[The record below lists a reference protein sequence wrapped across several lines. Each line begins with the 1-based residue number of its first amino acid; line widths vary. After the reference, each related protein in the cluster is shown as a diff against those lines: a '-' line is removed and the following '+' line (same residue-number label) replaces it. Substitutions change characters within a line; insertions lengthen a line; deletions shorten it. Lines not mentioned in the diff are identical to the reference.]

1 MDSSMNRSLS
11 DSDVHSISQQDL
23 TPTNFVSQR
32 GKRKRE
38 DEFTSEFEEMKA
50 LIANVIASQEKE
62 FKKNATILKE
72 IQHTNHNIENSIAF
86 LTAQNED
93 FRKKIESLEAQVKED
108 KSYITVLESKVEDM
122 QKDRRK
128 ANFEIKNAP
137 KKEKETKEDLID
149 MVVCLSKNIGCE
161 LSKNNITDIYRI
173 RGKKNSAQNTPI
185 IVETSSAL
193 LKNEV
198 IKLSKA
204 FNIKHKTKLC
214 AKHLGHRTSED
225 TPIFISEHL
234 TAKAARLYFLAR
246 DVVKMKSYKFC
257 WTSYGKVYLRKD
269 EMSPILLVN
278 NESQIHQLLN
288 AI

>member
-1 MDSSMNRSLS
+1 MDSSMSRSLS

-234 TAKAARLYFLAR
+234 TAKAARLYFL
-246 DVVKMKSYKFC
+246 
-257 WTSYGKVYLRKD
+257 D
-269 EMSPILLVN
+269 EMSPIQLVN